1 VILEVCKLDPEVKAK
16 DINAKQIRG
25 IVNQLIN
32 WRLKIIGTQG
42 FKHAEVSGGGVRTE
56 EVNDRT
62 MESKKVKGL
71 YFTGEVLD
79 IVGHRGGYN
88 LHFAWAS
95 GFVAGRSLAAK

>member
-1 VILEVCKLDPEVKAK
+1 
-16 DINAKQIRG
+16 
-25 IVNQLIN
+25 
-32 WRLKIIGTQG
+32 
-42 FKHAEVSGGGVRTE
+42 VRTE

-62 MESKKVKGL
+62 MESKLVKGL

-95 GFVAGRSLAAK
+95 GFVAGKSLAAK